1 MSTAGLNT
9 FEFWAQVFPL
19 MLDGLLVSLQL
30 TAISLILGLPLGLLL
45 ALGTGSKHRLVRWV
59 NIAIVEV
66 GRGAPA
72 LVVLYVVYFG
82 LPLLS
87 WSPEAFIC
95 AVIGLTYTAAAYTS
109 EYLRGGLKAV
119 SAGSIEA
126 AQALAMTPLDVLRF
140 IIVPQGLRV
149 AIPSLM
155 GFAILLFQ
163 ATSLAYS
170 ITVSELTAQA
180 YSISSSSFRSLEI
193 FGLAGLMYAAITIP
207 TSWLTNKVEERL
219 TLRQ

>member
-1 MSTAGLNT
+1 MIALQTNT
-9 FEFWAQVFPL
+9 FEFWAKYFPQL
-19 MLDGLLVSLQL
+19 LAGLGVSLQL
-30 TAISLILGLPLGLLL
+30 TALALLFGLPLGLLL
-45 ALGTGSKHRLVRWV
+45 ALGTEAKLRAVRWLSV
-59 NIAIVEV
+59 AVVEV

-95 AVIGLTYTAAAYTS
+95 AVIGLTYTTAAYTS

-119 SAGSIEA
+119 NPGSVEA
-126 AQALAMTPLDVLRF
+126 AHALAMTSGDVLRF
-140 IIVPQGLRV
+140 VVIPQGLRV
-149 AIPSLM
+149 AVPALM
-155 GFAILLFQ
+155 GFAIQIFQ

-170 ITVSELTAQA
+170 ITVSELTANA
-180 YSISSSSFRSLEI
+180 SGIASSSFRALEI
-193 FGLAGLMYAAITIP
+193 FALAGLMYAAITVP